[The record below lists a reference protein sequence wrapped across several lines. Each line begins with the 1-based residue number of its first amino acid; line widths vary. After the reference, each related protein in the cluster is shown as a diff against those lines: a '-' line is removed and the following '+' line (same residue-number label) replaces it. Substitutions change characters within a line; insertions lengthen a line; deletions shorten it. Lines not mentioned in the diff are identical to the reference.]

1 MSAPTRAEGTAL
13 GSAALAAWVLGGY
26 AVALAGLPA
35 RRWAAEDHE
44 PEVTIVVPTHR
55 ERDLLAAK
63 LASLA
68 SLEYPPDRLQVVV
81 VSDGDPELARIARTA
96 LPAAIVLL
104 QPERRGK
111 PAALNRALDHAT
123 GDIVLLTDAHTHLA
137 PDSLRVAVRHFADD
151 AVFGVTGRWAETG
164 SVYDRYEHML
174 RLLETRSGS
183 TAGVFGG
190 FLAVRRAHI
199 GRFPTDVVNDDL
211 WLLLRLVRAG
221 GRVVYEPR
229 ATSMQGVLRAGAE
242 LERRAR
248 ITAGRALLAGELRD
262 LPMGFR
268 WRLVSHKFGRLAL
281 PFALLGAL
289 AGSVAAGRRP
299 AYRAAATA
307 QLAGYSVGVLDI
319 AGVRAP
325 GRLQPVSRAAGQFVL
340 GNLATA
346 RGVIR
351 ALRGRQDVRWRPVR

>member
-1 MSAPTRAEGTAL
+1 MSVPSKAEGTAL
-13 GSAALAAWVLGGY
+13 GCCALAAWVLGGY

-35 RRWAAEDHE
+35 RRWRTDDHE
-44 PEVTIVVPTHR
+44 PPVTIVVPTHR

-63 LASLA
+63 LESLA
-68 SLEYPPDRLQVVV
+68 AMDYPRDRMQVVV
-81 VSDGDPELARIARTA
+81 VSDGDRELARIARAT
-96 LPAAIVLL
+96 LPSAVVLL

-111 PAALNRALDHAT
+111 PAALNRALEHAT

-137 PDSLRVAVRHFADD
+137 PGSLRVAVRHFAD
-151 AVFGVTGRWAETG
+151 ASVFAVTGRWAEAS
-164 SVYDRYEHML
+164 SVYDRYEHVL

-190 FLAVRRAHI
+190 ILAVRREHV
-199 GRFPTDVVNDDL
+199 GRFPQDVVNDDL

-229 ATSMQGVLRAGAE
+229 ATSVEAGLGAGLE

-248 ITAGRALLAGELRD
+248 IAAGRVLLARELRD
-262 LPMGFR
+262 LPAGFA
-268 WRLVSHKFGRLAL
+268 WRLISHKFGRLGL
-281 PFALLGAL
+281 PFALAGAL
-289 AGSVAAGRRP
+289 AGSLAAARRP
-299 AYRAAATA
+299 AYRAAAGA
-307 QLAGYSVGVLDI
+307 QLAGYLVGALAV
-319 AGVRAP
+319 AGVHGP
-325 GRLQPVSRAAGQFVL
+325 GPLRPVSRAAGQFLL
-340 GNLATA
+340 GNVATT